1 MDAIPVLVSLL
12 LLGFSKGSNQ
22 LKKKVFLN
30 SRQEKKPQKI
40 IKTFFAKQCNDVL
53 FKTGDLPS
61 MK

>member
-22 LKKKVFLN
+22 LKLKVFLN
-30 SRQEKKPQKI
+30 SRQKKTQKI

-61 MK
+61 ME